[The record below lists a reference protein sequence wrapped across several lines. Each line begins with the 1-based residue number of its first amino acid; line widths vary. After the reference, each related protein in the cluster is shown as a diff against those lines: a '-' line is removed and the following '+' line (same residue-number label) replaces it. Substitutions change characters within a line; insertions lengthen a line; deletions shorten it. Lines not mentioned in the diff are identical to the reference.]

1 MSTHSRQR
9 SDDDFGMIHSLD
21 EIPVF
26 ADEQEEADW
35 WDTHDF
41 SDELWEELRQ
51 RPPTPDVR
59 AILRHV
65 SEARRTDTG

>member
-1 MSTHSRQR
+1 MSTRRQR
-9 SDDDFGMIHSLD
+9 PDDDFSMIHSLN

-51 RPPTPDVR
+51 RPLAPETR
-59 AILRHV
+59 AILGHV
-65 SEARRTDTG
+65 GEARRADTG